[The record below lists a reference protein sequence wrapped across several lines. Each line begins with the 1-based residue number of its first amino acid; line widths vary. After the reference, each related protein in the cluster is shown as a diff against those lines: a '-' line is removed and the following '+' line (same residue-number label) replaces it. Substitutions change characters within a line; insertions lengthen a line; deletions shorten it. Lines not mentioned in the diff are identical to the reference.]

1 MMTDFIEP
9 SMITSDESDGFKEP
23 SHLSEDSFQLP
34 SYAQGISPTEAV
46 VIGTG
51 RGLNKAYRGIKDLLL
66 AGGELIG
73 SDYAKNARQQMKEEG
88 AEEDKYWNEGIANKL
103 SPVAGYANAGQF
115 AGEVIP
121 GLALPASRA
130 TKLLGR
136 AGVNGLIGGGYEA
149 LTKEGSFA
157 DRGTAGAMGLIGSAL
172 GSAGMESLIKP
183 VKGYLGKWGSN
194 QEAKVLNDKLTEM
207 GLNPRIGDLDKGATL
222 MGMAENLHSH
232 LPTGAGAFA
241 REKEKLRR
249 LIVPDK
255 VKGTNA
261 VTEVVN
267 QTNAAVNNVSNEIWR
282 PFENFVSSNPNLPGL
297 RPNGLKA
304 SLTDILKH
312 DPNFVNKIPDQ
323 VVRDQLQFIVDTPM
337 NRLKSI
343 PILQYHEL
351 RKSLGG
357 LTPSIKAISTPV
369 PGSTK
374 MADRNL
380 PRRFAKLLDGTS
392 DDLNTWG
399 SYKSVGQGKQL
410 FDDANKQWKEVV
422 LPWKESDVV
431 YDLKQVTKHGA
442 PDSARILTNPDTDKV
457 DLVRQYLKQYGPYD
471 GSDVADAVS
480 TMNRH
485 ATSLGKVDE
494 GLTHSGSLTAA
505 GLQEALAAI
514 VAPTAMASGTRFGKN
529 AYFGDAIPEMTSV
542 LGRAGLSSARE
553 SGPEAAGVMALIR
566 NLIGSQNEDDKG
578 MGVQTQ
584 DSFRHPSNF
593 NNN

>member
-1 MMTDFIEP
+1 MNDFIEP
-9 SMITSDESDGFKEP
+9 SMIDTQEEDNFKEP
-23 SHLSEDSFQLP
+23 SFLSEDSHKLP
-34 SYAQGISPTEAV
+34 SYAEGIGKGGAAL
-46 VIGTG
+46 IGTG
-51 RGLNKAYRGIKDLLL
+51 RGLNKAYRGVKDLIL
-66 AGGELIG
+66 AGGELLG
-73 SDYAKNARQQMKEEG
+73 SDYSKNARQRMRDEG
-88 AEEDKYWNEGIANKL
+88 KQEDKYWNDGIANKL
-103 SPVAGYANAGQF
+103 SPVSGYAKAGQF
-115 AGEVIP
+115 AGEVVP

-130 TKLLGR
+130 ASLIGR
-136 AGVNGLIGGGYEA
+136 AGTNAAIGGAYE
-149 LTKEGSFA
+149 LGTTEGSAA
-157 DRGTAGAMGLIGSAL
+157 DRGLAGATGAIGSGM
-172 GSAGMESLIKP
+172 GSAGMEMLIKP
-183 VKGYLGKWGSN
+183 VKGFMGKWGSKTPLI
-194 QEAKVLNDKLTEM
+194 ATNDKLVEM
-207 GLNPRIGDLDKGATL
+207 GLNPRVGDLDKSATL
-222 MGMAENLHSH
+222 MNMAENLHAH

-255 VKGTNA
+255 IKGTNA
-261 VTEVVN
+261 VTESVN
-267 QTNAAVNNVSNEIWR
+267 ATNAAINNVSNDIWK
-282 PFENFVSSNPNLPGL
+282 PFESFVNSNPNLPGL

-304 SLTDILKH
+304 SLSEILRH
-312 DPNFVNKIPDQ
+312 DPSFVNKIPDQ
-323 VVRDQLQFIVDTPM
+323 VVRDQLQMIVDTPM

-343 PILQYHEL
+343 PVLQYHEL

-357 LTPSIKAISTPV
+357 MTPSIKAISTPV

-410 FDDANKQWKEVV
+410 FDDANKQWKEKV

-442 PDSARILTNPDTDKV
+442 PDTARILTNPDVDKV

-471 GSDVADAVS
+471 GSDVADAVA

-485 ATSLGKVDE
+485 GTSLGTIDE
-494 GLTHSGSLTAA
+494 GLTHSGTLTAA

-514 VAPTAMASGTRFGKN
+514 VAPTAMMSGTRFGKN
-529 AYFGDAIPEMTSV
+529 AYFGDAVPLMTSP
-542 LGRAGLSSARE
+542 LGRLGISASRE
-553 SGPEAAGVMALIR
+553 SGPDVAAIMALIKD
-566 NLIGSQNEDDKG
+566 LGGATDEDDKG

-584 DSFRHPSNF
+584 DSFRNPGRF
-593 NNN
+593 NNQ

>member
-1 MMTDFIEP
+1 MTDFIEP
-9 SMITSDESDGFKEP
+9 SMVTSDESDDFKEP

-34 SYAQGISPTEAV
+34 SYAKDIGPGKAAL
-46 VIGTG
+46 IGTG

-73 SDYAKNARQQMKEEG
+73 SDYAKNARQQMQEEG
-88 AEEDKYWNEGIANKL
+88 KQDDKYWDEGISNKL
-103 SPVAGYANAGQF
+103 SPVAGYAKAGQF

-121 GLALPASRA
+121 GVALPASRA
-130 TKLLGR
+130 ATLLGR

-157 DRGTAGAMGLIGSAL
+157 DRGTAGATGLIGSAL

-207 GLNPRIGDLDKGATL
+207 GLRPRVGDIDKTATL
-222 MGMAENLHSH
+222 MKMAENLHSH

-255 VKGTNA
+255 VNGVNS
-261 VTEVVN
+261 VTESVN
-267 QTNAAVNNVSNEIWR
+267 QTNKAMNDISNQIWK
-282 PFENFVSSNPNLPGL
+282 PFEDFVASNPKLPGL
-297 RPNGLKA
+297 RPNGLKS
-304 SLTDILKH
+304 SLTEILRH

-343 PILQYHEL
+343 PVLQYHEL

-357 LTPSIKAISTPV
+357 LTPAIKAVSTPV

-374 MADRNL
+374 IADKNL
-380 PRRFAKLLDGTS
+380 PRRFAKLLEDTS

-422 LPWKESDVV
+422 LPWKESDIV

-442 PDSARILTNPDTDKV
+442 PDSARILTNPDIDKV
-457 DLVRQYLKQYGPYD
+457 DLVRKYLKQYGPYD
-471 GSDVADAVS
+471 GSDVADAVA

-485 ATSLGKVDE
+485 GTALGKVDE

-505 GLQEALAAI
+505 GLQEMLAAI

-529 AYFGDAIPEMTSV
+529 AYFGDALPEMTSAI
-542 LGRAGLSSARE
+542 GRLGLSGSRE
-553 SGPEAAGVMALIR
+553 SGPDITGALV
-566 NLIGSQNEDDKG
+566 LLKELYGSTNEDDKG

-584 DSFRHPSNF
+584 DSFRHPGNF
-593 NNN
+593 NN

>member
-1 MMTDFIEP
+1 MADFIEP
-9 SMITSDESDGFKEP
+9 SMVFEPEEDTFKEP
-23 SHLSEDSFQLP
+23 SPLAEDSFELP
-34 SYAQGISPTEAV
+34 SYAKGISPLKAG

-51 RGLNKAYRGIKDLLL
+51 RGLEKAYRGVKDLIL
-66 AGGELIG
+66 AGGELLG
-73 SDYAKNARQQMKEEG
+73 TDYAKNSRQQMREEG
-88 AEEDKYWNEGIANKL
+88 IENDKYWNNGIANKL
-103 SPVAGYANAGQF
+103 SPVSGYAKTGQF
-115 AGEVIP
+115 VGEVLP

-130 TKLLGR
+130 ATLLGR
-136 AGVNGLIGGGYEA
+136 AGVNAAIGGAYDA
-149 LTKEGSFA
+149 ATTEGSAA
-157 DRGTAGAMGLIGSAL
+157 DRGVSGATGALGAGI
-172 GSAGMESLIKP
+172 GSAGMEALLKP
-183 VKGYLGKWGSN
+183 VKGYLGKWGSKTPLI
-194 QEAKVLNDKLTEM
+194 ATDKKLTDM
-207 GLNPRIGDLDKGATL
+207 GLNPRVGDLDKSATL
-222 MGMAENLHSH
+222 MNMAENLHAH

-255 VKGTNA
+255 VKGVNA
-261 VTEVVN
+261 VTEAVN
-267 QTNAAVNNVSNEIWR
+267 QTNNAVNDVSNSIWK
-282 PFENFVSSNPNLPGL
+282 PFEDFVTSNPNLPGL
-297 RPNGLKA
+297 RPNGLKS
-304 SLTDILKH
+304 SLTEILRH
-312 DPNFVNKIPDQ
+312 DPTFVNKIPDQ
-323 VVRDQLQFIVDTPM
+323 VVRDQLQMIVDTPM

-343 PILQYHEL
+343 PVLQYHEL

-357 LTPSIKAISTPV
+357 MTPSIKAISTPV

-410 FDDANKQWKEVV
+410 FDDANKQWKETV

-442 PDSARILTNPDTDKV
+442 PDTARILTNPDTDKV
-457 DLVRQYLKQYGPYD
+457 DLVRHYLQQYGPYG
-471 GSDVADAVS
+471 GSDVADAVA

-485 ATSLGKVDE
+485 GTALGTIDE

-514 VAPTAMASGTRFGKN
+514 VAPTAMLSGTRFGKN
-529 AYFGDAIPEMTSV
+529 AYFGDAVPTMTSP
-542 LGRAGLSSARE
+542 LGRLGISASRE
-553 SGPEAAGVMALIR
+553 SGPDVAAIMALIKD
-566 NLIGSQNEDDKG
+566 LGGATDEDEKG

-584 DSFRHPSNF
+584 DSFRHPGRF
-593 NNN
+593 NNQ